1 MVSNSY
7 CVNCGEDGIAVFCY
21 STGEERAYFSART
34 TNADVCV
41 SGLASAQCMLV
52 LAGWRHSSENESV
65 QIIHATISLL
75 VN

>member
-1 MVSNSY
+1 MVSMPYSYSY

-52 LAGWRHSSENESV
+52 LAGGAVRMKV
-65 QIIHATISLL
+65 CK
-75 VN
+75 

>member
-52 LAGWRHSSENESV
+52 LAGWRRSENESV

>member
-34 TNADVCV
+34 TNADVWA
-41 SGLASAQCMLV
+41 GLCSVYAGV
-52 LAGWRHSSENESV
+52 GWRRSENESV